1 MDVLDRLSDAVQ
13 KGRTDDVLTLIHA
26 GLDQGLSAQQLLD
39 DGLLRGMA
47 LLGERFKNNQ
57 AWVPEVLLAA
67 RVLNKGM
74 DVLKPRLIEAG
85 LPPRGKAVI
94 GTVEGDLHDIGKNLV
109 KIMFEGSGFEVID
122 LGTNVS
128 TAEFVEAVR
137 NYRPDVL
144 CLSAL
149 LTTTIG
155 QMEAVIEAVAAAGLR
170 DHVKILVGGA
180 PVTHDL
186 ASRIG
191 ADGYAADAAAAADLA
206 TQLIV
211 LAT

>member
-1 MDVLDRLSDAVQ
+1 VDVLDRLSDAVQ

-26 GLDQGLSAQQLLD
+26 GLEQGLTAQQLLE
-39 DGLLRGMA
+39 DGLLKGMA
-47 LLGERFKNNQ
+47 LLGERFKTNQ

-67 RVLNKGM
+67 RVLNKGI

-94 GTVEGDLHDIGKNLV
+94 GTVEGDLHDVGKNLV
-109 KIMFEGSGFEVID
+109 KIMFEGSGFEVVD
-122 LGTNVS
+122 LGTNVP
-128 TAEFVEAVR
+128 TADFVEAVR
-137 NYRPDVL
+137 DHRPDVL

-211 LAT
+211 LAG

>member
-1 MDVLDRLSDAVQ
+1 VGVLTLLSEAVQ
-13 KGRTDDVLTLIHA
+13 KGRADDVLTLINA
-26 GLDQGLSAQQLLD
+26 GLDQGLAAEQLLD
-39 DGLLRGMA
+39 DGLLQGMA
-47 LLGERFKNNQ
+47 TLGERFKNNQ

-74 DVLKPRLIEAG
+74 DALKPRLIEAG
-85 LPPRGKAVI
+85 LTSRGKAVI

-122 LGTNVS
+122 LGTNVK
-128 TAEFVEAVR
+128 ADEFVEAVSAHH
-137 NYRPDVL
+137 PDVL

-155 QMEAVIEAVAAAGLR
+155 EMQAVIGAVEAAGLR
-170 DHVKILVGGA
+170 DQVKILVGGA
-180 PVTHDL
+180 PVTEDL
-186 ASRIG
+186 ASQIG

-206 TQLIV
+206 SRIIA
-211 LAT
+211 LAS

>member
-1 MDVLDRLSDAVQ
+1 VDVLDRLSDAVQ